1 MDLVS
6 DIKDLT
12 YTKRGKFK
20 SVLDKIS
27 DEYRPVLNEI
37 RYGIFDYWDDV
48 RKLYA
53 F

>member
-6 DIKDLT
+6 DIKANKLCVIID
-12 YTKRGKFK
+12 Y
-20 SVLDKIS
+20 DKIS